1 VPDFESFIHPDPNFP
16 AYWATK
22 SLALAAIS
30 EGSGDLSTAD
40 THRRVLRAEM
50 SSLTKCGYTL
60 TQLQDALDKATRMQA
75 AISELED
82 LANGG
87 STNE

>member
-1 VPDFESFIHPDPNFP
+1 
-16 AYWATK
+16 
-22 SLALAAIS
+22 
-30 EGSGDLSTAD
+30 
-40 THRRVLRAEM
+40 M